1 MLQNCLLTYVPTN
14 RGSSI
19 VFSDNFKASDG
30 VGDTLSPIQAFVGTF
45 LTHIQ
50 HLTNDV
56 SPKLKMVFFWWL
68 TCVETTIA
76 IAAAAAE
83 EDVEISFWLPVF
95 GTVVS
100 SVCGVVWWWSEK
112 SCLELDSL
120 LCQVYGR
127 MNLPVCPSACLYVWI
142 FPKSLDYIIFFA
154 HDCLYFQ
161 HHSFLNVLLI
171 VVCPGYSN
179 DDFPLVDFTPPYW
192 Y

>member
-1 MLQNCLLTYVPTN
+1 MNIVLHVLTLMLQNCLLTYVPTN

-30 VGDTLSPIQAFVGTF
+30 VGDTLSPIQAFAGTF

-100 SVCGVVWWWSEK
+100 SVCVVMVRE
-112 SCLELDSL
+112 
-120 LCQVYGR
+120 
-127 MNLPVCPSACLYVWI
+127 
-142 FPKSLDYIIFFA
+142 
-154 HDCLYFQ
+154 
-161 HHSFLNVLLI
+161 VL
-171 VVCPGYSN
+171 S
-179 DDFPLVDFTPPYW
+179 
-192 Y
+192 